1 MNADVTLFLKGLAMG
16 AANVIPG
23 VSGGTIALITGIYER
38 LIDAIR
44 RFDVTTARLV
54 LGGDVAGAWR
64 RVDGRWLAVVLGGVV
79 VSIVTLARLFEF
91 LLERHE
97 RWTMAFFFGLILLSV
112 LYVARGVTRWSATTL
127 ASLAAGTAVAVGI
140 ALLAAGLREPERGLR
155 VPVRRRRDQQH
166 DSAGAVRLL
175 RADHHGQLRARARRD
190 LLVLARHPR
199 AARARLRVRTRRVL
213 ARAVVGV
220 PPRPRPDARADDRVR
235 ARLARRHLAVE
246 GGRSSRRS
254 SAAPARRR
262 RKSSPATAGS
272 CPTGARRTRRSRS
285 PSCSPASRRSGS
297 WSGSPAAART
307 RRPVRRSRAPPPSAT
322 GQGEALVRARLRPAA
337 APGVAGDDVDAV
349 VEHRRAAAVPPRD
362 QRAKP
367 PPAIGRDVEG
377 LDRVV
382 GRRRSRRTRRR

>member
-140 ALLAAGLREPERGLR
+140 ALLAPASENPNAGYVFLCGVVAISSMILPGLSGSFVLIIMGNYALVLGAISSFSLGILVPLALGCAFGLVAFSHALSWVFRRAPDQTLALMTGFVLGSLVVIWPWKETIVATIERGAGEAPKEVVTGYRWFLPDWSAPDT
-155 VPVRRRRDQQH
+155 PV
-166 DSAGAVRLL
+166 ALA
-175 RADHHGQLRARARRD
+175 
-190 LLVLARHPR
+190 LVLAGV
-199 AARARLRVRTRRVL
+199 AAIWLME
-213 ARAVVGV
+213 
-220 PPRPRPDARADDRVR
+220 
-235 ARLARRHLAVE
+235 RLA
-246 GGRSSRRS
+246 GGG
-254 SAAPARRR
+254 PD
-262 RKSSPATAGS
+262 
-272 CPTGARRTRRSRS
+272 
-285 PSCSPASRRSGS
+285 
-297 WSGSPAAART
+297 
-307 RRPVRRSRAPPPSAT
+307 
-322 GQGEALVRARLRPAA
+322 A
-337 APGVAGDDVDAV
+337 APG
-349 VEHRRAAAVPPRD
+349 
-362 QRAKP
+362 
-367 PPAIGRDVEG
+367 
-377 LDRVV
+377 
-382 GRRRSRRTRRR
+382 RTE